1 MFITIVIFLVVLAAA
16 LAVLLLILDNASIDD
31 VIDRLTRPAT
41 RNFRSKK

>member
-16 LAVLLLILDNASIDD
+16 LAALVLILDTASIDD